1 MIGADYLGRAVV
13 EHWPELLLGF
23 RTTVVLSVLSMGLG
37 LVLGTALVVLRL
49 LPVPPVRAAARLV
62 VEFFRNVPILIQLFF
77 YYYGLPR
84 LGLSLSA
91 FTCAAIGL
99 SIYSGVYI
107 AEALRAGVL
116 AVGRGQ
122 AEAAAATGLSLL
134 QALRHVVLPQA
145 ARLVIPPLTN
155 LLVFTIKTSALAST
169 ITVDELM
176 QVTESVESE
185 TFRTFE
191 LFTAAAVFYLVL
203 TLPLGA
209 AARWLER
216 RLALQR

>member
-1 MIGADYLGRAVV
+1 M
-13 EHWPELLLGF
+13 
-23 RTTVVLSVLSMGLG
+23 VLSVLSMALG
-37 LVLGTALVVLRL
+37 LALGVVLVVLRL
-49 LPVPPVRAAARLV
+49 LPLPPVRAAARLV
-62 VEFFRNVPILIQLFF
+62 IEFFRNVPILIQLFF

-84 LGLSLSA
+84 LGISLSA

-122 AEAAAATGLSLL
+122 LEAGLASGLTRL
-134 QALRHVVLPQA
+134 QGLRHVVLPQA
-145 ARLVIPPLTN
+145 VRLVIPPLTN
-155 LLVFTIKTSALAST
+155 LLVFTIKTSALASA
-169 ITVDELM
+169 ITVEELM
-176 QVTESVESE
+176 QVTEAVESA

-191 LFTAAAVFYLVL
+191 LFTAAAAFYLLL
-203 TLPLGA
+203 TIPLGG

-216 RLALQR
+216 RLVLQR